1 MNTGHLPQSASRD
14 QADRHLAAV
23 MARVTGH
30 GISPS
35 LSLIGNVPVL
45 TIEEPTGGPDPT
57 TVSINPD
64 LSDPAMPLECTF
76 LWTPPP
82 GVPPKVIAD
91 TIMAVLNALR
101 PVVVPHG
108 PSDENTSAR

>member
-1 MNTGHLPQSASRD
+1 
-14 QADRHLAAV
+14 
-23 MARVTGH
+23 
-30 GISPS
+30 
-35 LSLIGNVPVL
+35 
-45 TIEEPTGGPDPT
+45 
-57 TVSINPD
+57 
-64 LSDPAMPLECTF
+64 MPLECTF